1 MDNCP
6 LIGILLVSETNS
18 NSSHLGLV
26 NIPLT
31 SRSQTITDFRN
42 ILTTTLANLST
53 LNFVFLTPNGWEVNA
68 LIESTIPLSNVI
80 SDDGVIKVR
89 FSYAKPKYGISIEG
103 PSDKSTPAGFLFCE
117 PDVSISKLRNE
128 IKEQLPSLY
137 QFLLTVQFAFLD
149 LNGWPIGNQ
158 QEKVITVLE
167 VAALNI
173 IRIQCARPEA
183 QIKESQQSIEYS
195 TLIEKRGNLTDI
207 SSSIL
212 QPITETMF
220 CDDSA
225 LEKSLTQAPDMTS
238 LHKITTTG
246 SFEILISYVHTEAS
260 NYALLLK
267 TALEGHGYT
276 VFLDVHCIQGGTDWQ
291 DALNDGISNCSLLI
305 PLITLQ
311 YGQTLWTNREVKLA
325 DVLGKAIIPVN
336 FLSSW
341 PPKCLAIQFAT
352 TQFVPGLKNLDGA
365 EIPAELDYNV
375 VKEVAADISGRYSA
389 EKISGQS
396 FEMEQDEVAMELPS
410 TTTLSRQDTI
420 LVSEDTMSD
429 RSRSSSTSMYLPGSP
444 LQLKRKS
451 TIRSYAS
458 TLPTAIDASFRD
470 SITKSRDGK
479 PLIVVS
485 CAPQQKEF
493 AHSLVDDLKLKE
505 YEMWCSCD
513 IDSEEDEENARVIFQ
528 QKADEAGV
536 VIFILSEEFA
546 TSSFCEQQ
554 VYYCEQRKRIIPVV
568 YKPMQLPS
576 WMAMLIGTSTFIS
589 CLSNSYKT
597 TLLERIDT
605 LFNPQKAEDELKKVL
620 KQKIDI
626 ANMCS
631 QLSEQLPKGKLV
643 YVSGGTQFYS
653 KNGKEICEALG
664 KKLAEDEEIVLITGG
679 FYGVGESVSKSFYDE
694 RVRLCKP
701 HGVCHIVAIR
711 DKEDKSNQTRQNSD
725 LTFSQVPFGDT
736 LFFGDSVRQRE
747 MLTPRVIDVC
757 ILVEGGPGA
766 AFEAQQFV
774 WNGNRV
780 LPITATG
787 GAAGGLFNVPSS
799 IFEKPPNAQESDWS
813 VLADSDAKPTEIA
826 SALLKIIQAVKGLSP
841 TSARSRCSSTSD
853 SKIRKRVSIKR
864 SDTLPVD
871 SNEMSDAATDHL
883 KRTMSEKRHFVKK
896 QKAQHF
902 N

>member
-1 MDNCP
+1 MDDCP

-18 NSSHLGLV
+18 NGSHLGLV
-26 NIPLT
+26 NIPLS
-31 SRSQTITDFRN
+31 SRCQTITDFRN
-42 ILTTTLANLST
+42 ILTSTLDNLTT
-53 LNFVFLTPNGWEVNA
+53 LNFVFLTPNGWEINA
-68 LIESTIPLSNVI
+68 RMESTISLSNVI
-80 SDDGVIKVR
+80 SSDGIIKVR

-103 PSDKSTPAGFLFCE
+103 PSDISTPAGFLYCE
-117 PDVSISKLRNE
+117 PELSISKLRNE

-158 QEKVITVLE
+158 QERVITVLE
-167 VAALNI
+167 VASLNI
-173 IRIQCARPEA
+173 IRIRCARTEA
-183 QIKESQQSIEYS
+183 QTKGSQQSIEYS
-195 TLIEKRGNLTDI
+195 TPTLMEQHGNFTDI

-212 QPITETMF
+212 QPITETMV

-225 LEKSLTQAPDMTS
+225 LEKSLMQAPDLTS
-238 LHKITTTG
+238 LHKTTTTV

-267 TALEGHGYT
+267 TALEDHGYT
-276 VFLDVHCIQGGTDWQ
+276 VFLDVHCIQGGSDWQ

-305 PLITLQ
+305 PLITQQ

-325 DVLGKAIIPVN
+325 DVLGKVIIPVN

-352 TQFVPGLKNLDGA
+352 TQFVPGLKNSDETDMPA
-365 EIPAELDYNV
+365 EIDYNM

-389 EKISGQS
+389 GKISGQS
-396 FEMEQDEVAMELPS
+396 FEMEQDEMAMELPP
-410 TTTLSRQDTI
+410 TLSRQDTM
-420 LVSEDTMSD
+420 LVSDDTVSVSD

-444 LQLKRKS
+444 LPLKRKS

-458 TLPTAIDASFRD
+458 NLPTAIDASFRE

-485 CAPQQKEF
+485 CAPEQKEF
-493 AHSLVDDLKLKE
+493 AHSLVDDLKLNE

-528 QKADEAGV
+528 QKADEAGA

-568 YKPMQLPS
+568 FKPMQLPS
-576 WMAMLIGTSTFIS
+576 WMGMLIGTSMFIS
-589 CLSNSYKT
+589 CQSNSYKT
-597 TLLERIDT
+597 TLLERVNT

-631 QLSEQLPKGKLV
+631 ELSEQLPKGKLV

-694 RVRLCKP
+694 RIRLNKP
-701 HGVCHIVAIR
+701 HGVCHIVAVR

-725 LTFSQVPFGDT
+725 LTFARVPYGDT

-780 LPITATG
+780 LPIKVTG
-787 GAAGGLFNVPSS
+787 GAAGGLFNVPAS
-799 IFEKPPNAQESDWS
+799 IFENPPNARESDWS
-813 VLADSDAKPTEIA
+813 ILANTDATSTEIA
-826 SALLKIIQAVKGLSP
+826 SALLKIVQAIKGLP

-853 SKIRKRVSIKR
+853 TKIRKRVSIKR
-864 SDTLPVD
+864 SDTLPVK
-871 SNEMSDAATDHL
+871 SNEMSAAAATPTDYL
-883 KRTMSEKRHFVKK
+883 KRTMSEKHHFTKK
-896 QKAQHF
+896 
-902 N
+902 